1 MFFFGDFLVMEVSYS
16 ELLTYTY
23 LMFFLIP
30 CDCLTMHI
38 NQCI

>member
-23 LMFFLIP
+23 LMFFF
-30 CDCLTMHI
+30 DTM
-38 NQCI
+38 